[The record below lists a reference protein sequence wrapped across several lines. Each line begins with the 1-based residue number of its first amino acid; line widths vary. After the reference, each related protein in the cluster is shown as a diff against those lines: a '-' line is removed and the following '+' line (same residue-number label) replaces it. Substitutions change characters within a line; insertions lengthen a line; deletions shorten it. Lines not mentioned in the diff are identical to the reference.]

1 MAENIDVMTP
11 TQDRLNELLRQ
22 LHESSEEI
30 AALTAERTSLQNDV
44 ARAQQAHRPT
54 PLVALPCTALPV
66 ALPCPALP
74 VALPCPARRVALL
87 VARRPALHVAPPC
100 SPRANL
106 PCASRC
112 PAGFASPCPAHAPP
126 CWPRAV
132 LLCPHTALP
141 PAAPPC
147 PARTPPCW
155 PPLRPAQP
163 ERHPCSLHE
172 ENWLR
177 RPPGF
182 TGSFPAGTQRSLR
195 RPVYGL
201 RQAPHEC
208 HDTLRMALAA
218 LGFPPSPAD
227 SSLFLRTDTSLPPF
241 YILMYI
247 DDLDFGTAVTAALA
261 LVKSELQKRH
271 TCTDLSELRSYLGL
285 QITWDRAQRTITL
298 TQSHMVHQVL
308 QRFGFRYSS
317 PQSAPLPTGHSLS
330 APPSDESIEP
340 SGLYPQLVG
349 CLMYLMTCTRPDLAY
364 PLRILARYV
373 APGKHRLEH

>member
-1 MAENIDVMTP
+1 M
-11 TQDRLNELLRQ
+11 LRC
-22 LHESSEEI
+22 
-30 AALTAERTSLQNDV
+30 
-44 ARAQQAHRPT
+44 P
-54 PLVALPCTALPV
+54 ALPYLSRCPAL
-66 ALPCPALP
+66 LCLSRCPALP
-74 VALPCPARRVALL
+74 VASPCSLRAALPYTSRRPARRARTCPARRAALL
-87 VARRPALHVAPPC
+87 ASRRPALPTRH
-100 SPRANL
+100 
-106 PCASRC
+106 
-112 PAGFASPCPAHAPP
+112 PAGRAPS
-126 CWPRAV
+126 
-132 LLCPHTALP
+132 
-141 PAAPPC
+141 C
-147 PARTPPCW
+147 PARTPPCRLPHRPALPAPRPAGHHSALPNPSATLLAAAPPCW
-155 PPLRPAQP
+155 PP
-163 ERHPCSLHE
+163 RHPALPTRSPEGCRASVTTSCTL
-172 ENWLR
+172 L
-177 RPPGF
+177 
-182 TGSFPAGTQRSLR
+182 TLAQLSYSTQRSLR

-247 DDLDFGTAVTAALA
+247 DDLDFGTDVTAALA